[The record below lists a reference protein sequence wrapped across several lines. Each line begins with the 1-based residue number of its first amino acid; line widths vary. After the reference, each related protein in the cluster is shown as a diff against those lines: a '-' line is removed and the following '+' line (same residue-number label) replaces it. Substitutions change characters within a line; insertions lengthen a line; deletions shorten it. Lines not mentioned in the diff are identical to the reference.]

1 MNEKAEKIIAKS
13 AYTVSEELKKI
24 NAFMC
29 AENYLTGYKTDE
41 TDIDKMLKEICPMEY
56 GDSDGGIEKN
66 KGLEYIKEIPH
77 NSKIKIIFENN

>member
-29 AENYLTGYKTDE
+29 AENYLIGYKTDE
-41 TDIDKMLKEICPMEY
+41 TDIDKVLKEMRPLKY
-56 GDSDGGIEKN
+56 GDLDGGMEKN
-66 KGLEYIKEIPH
+66 EGLEYIKKLYFPDKE
-77 NSKIKIIFENN
+77 

>member
-29 AENYLTGYKTDE
+29 A
-41 TDIDKMLKEICPMEY
+41 
-56 GDSDGGIEKN
+56 
-66 KGLEYIKEIPH
+66 
-77 NSKIKIIFENN
+77 

>member
-41 TDIDKMLKEICPMEY
+41 ADIDKMLKA
-56 GDSDGGIEKN
+56 
-66 KGLEYIKEIPH
+66 IPH
-77 NSKIKIIFENN
+77 NSIK

>member
-1 MNEKAEKIIAKS
+1 MIRDFDAVMGNIVKIYKIIIMR
-13 AYTVSEELKKI
+13 YCME
-24 NAFMC
+24 
-29 AENYLTGYKTDE
+29 
-41 TDIDKMLKEICPMEY
+41 EICPMEY